1 MSILGPTGKP
11 ILKKW
16 EDQDQDEK
24 LLTLRHG
31 IVLTM
36 QMQDEILKLCKSISN
51 GVEAII
57 EAMEE
62 YNNAES
68 GQGREESD
76 GPTEVRI
83 PAQSGSPDESGDR
96 PDENSGGDKRED

>member
-1 MSILGPTGKP
+1 MTILGPQGQP

-16 EDQDQDEK
+16 DDQDMDEK

-51 GVEAII
+51 NVETMI
-57 EAMEE
+57 EAMEGE
-62 YNNAES
+62 YDNNEAAGRPSGEEEVGVRTES
-68 GQGREESD
+68 GSSDVNDDGAGQDGRGAEQKS
-76 GPTEVRI
+76 
-83 PAQSGSPDESGDR
+83 
-96 PDENSGGDKRED
+96 